1 MEVRFQRFVTISA
14 TFNNFS
20 QHGRITQR
28 VELKG
33 VEEEEEVEGWRAEGL
48 EGRVEVEVV
57 GYFKRVWVMPPPSP
71 SLSKN
76 KALMKEKL

>member
-33 VEEEEEVEGWRAEGL
+33 VEEEEEVEGWRAGWRWRWRWRWKWKWRAILKGCGL
-48 EGRVEVEVV
+48 C
-57 GYFKRVWVMPPPSP
+57 PPPSP
-71 SLSKN
+71 SLSK
-76 KALMKEKL
+76 E